1 MEFTLNEEHRLV
13 QSTVREWAQKRLL
26 PIAAEMDRTGSYPR
40 ELIRELGAMGLTGVF
55 IPEEYGGGGMDTVS
69 YCIVLEEIARAEA
82 ALAAVLSVNN
92 SLDCYPLFAFGTEAQ
107 KRTYLTELARGRK
120 LGCYCLT
127 EPTAGSDAASLRT
140 AARRDG
146 GSWVLNGTKIFVT
159 NGVEADVLIIYARTG
174 GEGPGGVSAF
184 IAERGD
190 PGLSVG
196 KVERKLGI
204 HASSTAEIVLQDC
217 RLPADR
223 LLGEE
228 GQGFTIAM
236 ATLDGGRIGIAA
248 QALGIARAALEDA
261 AAYAKER
268 RQFGR
273 PIAEF
278 QATQWKIAD
287 MATRIQAG
295 RLLMYRAAWIRD
307 QGRRH
312 TLEASMAKLFASETA
327 MWAATQ
333 AVQIFGGYGY
343 IQDYPAERHFRDAKI
358 TEIYEGTSEVQRLVI
373 ARQVLGGLDRTVEP
387 VGAGGAQ
394 APEGLRTGR
403 GGGRD
408 RTGGREGGR
417 DRAGGRDG

>member
-1 MEFTLNEEHRLV
+1 MEYTLSEEHRLV
-13 QSTVREWAQKRLL
+13 QATVREWAATRVL
-26 PIAAEMDRTGSYPR
+26 PRAAEMDRSGTYPR
-40 ELIRELGAMGLTGVF
+40 ELVRELGDMGLTGVF
-55 IPEEYGGGGMDTVS
+55 IPEEYEGGGMDTLS
-69 YCIVLEEIARAEA
+69 YAIVLEEVARAEA

-92 SLDCYPLFAFGTEAQ
+92 SLVCYPISAFGNEAQ
-107 KRTYLTELARGRK
+107 RRTYLPDLARGRK

-140 AARRDG
+140 TARRDG
-146 GSWVLNGTKIFVT
+146 DAYVLNGTKIFVT
-159 NGVEADVLIIYARTG
+159 NGVEADVLIVYARTG
-174 GEGPGGVSAF
+174 GEGPRGISAF

-196 KVERKLGI
+196 KIEHKLGI
-204 HASSTAEIVLQDC
+204 HASSTCEIVLTDC
-217 RLPADR
+217 RIPRAR

-228 GQGFTIAM
+228 GRGFTVAM

-248 QALGIARAALEDA
+248 QALGIARAAMEDA
-261 AAYAKER
+261 IAYAKDR

-273 PIAEF
+273 SIAEF

-312 TLEASMAKLFASETA
+312 TAEASIAKLFASETA

-333 AVQIFGGYGY
+333 ALQIFGGYGY
-343 IQDYPAERHFRDAKI
+343 IQDYPVERHFRDAKI
-358 TEIYEGTSEVQRLVI
+358 TELYEGTSEIQRLVI
-373 ARQVLGGLDRTVEP
+373 ARHVLGELERTPEPAPADRRP
-387 VGAGGAQ
+387 ARA
-394 APEGLRTGR
+394 A
-403 GGGRD
+403 
-408 RTGGREGGR
+408 
-417 DRAGGRDG
+417 RAGGE

>member
-1 MEFTLNEEHRLV
+1 MDFTLSEEHRLV
-13 QSTVREWAQKRLL
+13 QSTVREWAAARLA
-26 PIAAEMDRTGSYPR
+26 PRAAEMDRTGSYPR
-40 ELIRELGAMGLTGVF
+40 ELIRELGDMGLAGVY

-69 YCIVLEEIARAEA
+69 YAIVLEEIARAEA
-82 ALAAVLSVNN
+82 GLAAVLSVNN
-92 SLDCYPLFAFGTEAQ
+92 SLDCYPIFAFGSEAQ

-140 AARRDG
+140 SARRDG
-146 GSWVLNGTKIFVT
+146 ESYVLNGTKIFVT
-159 NGVEADVLIIYARTG
+159 NGVEADVLVIYARTG
-174 GEGPGGVSAF
+174 GEGPRGISAF

-196 KVERKLGI
+196 KIEHKLGI
-204 HASSTAEIVLQDC
+204 HTSSTCEIVLQDC
-217 RLPADR
+217 RLPRNR

-228 GQGFTIAM
+228 GRGFTVAM

-248 QALGIARAALEDA
+248 QALGIARAAMEDA
-261 AAYAKER
+261 IAYAKDR

-273 PIAEF
+273 PIGEF

-307 QGRRH
+307 RGRRH

-343 IQDYPAERHFRDAKI
+343 IQDYPVERHFRDAKI
-358 TEIYEGTSEVQRLVI
+358 TEIYEGTSEIQRLVI
-373 ARQVLGGLDRTVEP
+373 ARHVQSAHD
-387 VGAGGAQ
+387 
-394 APEGLRTGR
+394 
-403 GGGRD
+403 
-408 RTGGREGGR
+408 
-417 DRAGGRDG
+417 